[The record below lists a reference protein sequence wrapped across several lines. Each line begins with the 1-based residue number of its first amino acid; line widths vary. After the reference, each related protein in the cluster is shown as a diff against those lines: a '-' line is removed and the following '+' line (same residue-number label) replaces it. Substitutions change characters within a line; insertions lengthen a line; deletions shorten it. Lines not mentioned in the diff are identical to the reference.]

1 VKNKSQ
7 VIDQLKL
14 TPIVQIACQKAGIS
28 RATYYR
34 WRDEDESFRNIS
46 DHALTDGIGFINDL
60 AESQLISLI
69 KEKVPTSIYYWLNHN
84 HPRYSDRRIYLT
96 DSEQKTFLNAV
107 KSSSQE
113 AYEELTKNAT
123 QGKIPRTFINSIIQL
138 INRITKSKTEEENQ
152 KKIDLLSKINKL

>member
-1 VKNKSQ
+1 VKNKNQ
-7 VIDQLKL
+7 VIDQLKT

-34 WRDEDESFRNIS
+34 WRDDDESFRNFS
-46 DHALTDGIGFINDL
+46 DRALTDGVGFINDL

-69 KEKVPTSIYYWLNHN
+69 KEKIPTAIYYWLNHN

-96 DSEQKTFLNAV
+96 DSEQRTFLNAV